1 MINRKIELEF
11 RKHSVLSMLVNDND
25 NADANNIIFTIEGT
39 ELYAPVVTLLEKDNQ
54 SYQNFLEKDSK
65 DQCIGT
71 NIKKKGE

>member
-11 RKHSVLSMLVNDND
+11 RKHSVLFVLVNDND

-54 SYQNFLEKDSK
+54 SY
-65 DQCIGT
+65 
-71 NIKKKGE
+71 